1 MFAFTA
7 FSVSSYLVMVADAV
21 PAFDVTQSC
30 RGTETAGVYP
40 GRNTESC
47 VQSEEATRDQ
57 LKKSWGEFSAADK
70 AECVS
75 AVRIGGIPSY
85 TELITWLETRR
96 DVRKMRATSP
106 ETTEGNDAASSR
118 RKRR

>member
-1 MFAFTA
+1 MFAFA
-7 FSVSSYLVMVADAV
+7 ALVVSSYLMTVADAV
-21 PAFDVTQSC
+21 PTFDVKQTC
-30 RGTETAGVYP
+30 RGTETAGVYL
-40 GRNTESC
+40 GRSMEPC

-70 AECVS
+70 IECVS
-75 AVRIGGIPSY
+75 AVKIGGFASY
-85 TELITWLETRR
+85 TELITCLEMRR

>member
-7 FSVSSYLVMVADAV
+7 FFVSSYLVMVADAV
-21 PAFDVTQSC
+21 PAFDVKQSC
-30 RGTETAGVYP
+30 RGTEAAGVYP
-40 GRNTESC
+40 GRNMESC

-70 AECVS
+70 TECVS
-75 AVRIGGIPSY
+75 AVKIGGFPSY
-85 TELITWLETRR
+85 AELITCLEMRR
-96 DVRKMRATSP
+96 DVRRMRGTPP
-106 ETTEGNDAASSR
+106 ETREGNDASSSR